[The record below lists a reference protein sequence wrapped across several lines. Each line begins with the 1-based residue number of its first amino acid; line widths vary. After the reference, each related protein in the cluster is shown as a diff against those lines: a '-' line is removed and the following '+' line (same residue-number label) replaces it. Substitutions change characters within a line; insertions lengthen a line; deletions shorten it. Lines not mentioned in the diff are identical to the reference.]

1 MADYKSTIDFIKS
14 VYGNKEFTP
23 LAVPVF
29 QGNEKEYLN
38 ECIDTTFV
46 SSVGKFV
53 DRFEED
59 MAKYTG
65 AKKAVV
71 CVSGTNAL
79 HMSLMLAGVE
89 RDDEVLTQALTFI
102 ATCNALSYIG
112 AHPVFID
119 VDKTTMGL
127 SPDAMKEW
135 LHEFGEVREVRN
147 VKNGSN
153 SSNGLK
159 GGNDILS
166 STEYNTPQYPSNL
179 SNTSEPTYACFN
191 KKTGRRVKACVPMH
205 TFGHPVRIEEIA
217 NLCKEW
223 HIELVED
230 AAESI
235 GSLYKGQHTGT
246 FGRIGAISFNG
257 NKTITTGGG
266 GMLLFN
272 DEELGKYAKHITTQ
286 AKVPHRWEFRH
297 DHIGYNYRMPNINAA
312 LGCAQLENLD
322 KYVASKR
329 KVAQEYIDFFQHVDG
344 IDFFAEP
351 ENTFSNYWLSAVV
364 LRDKEAQ
371 LDFLQQ
377 TNDNGV
383 MTRPIWELMNRL
395 PMFENCQNDGLKNT
409 IYFADRVV
417 NIPSSVRPED
427 L

>member
-1 MADYKSTIDFIKS
+1 MYQNVIGFIKDL
-14 VYGNKEFTP
+14 YNNQEFVP
-23 LAVPVF
+23 LAVPKF
-29 QGNEKEYLN
+29 IGNEKKYLD

-59 MAKYTG
+59 MAAYTG
-65 AKKAVV
+65 AKRAVV

-79 HMSLMLAGVE
+79 HMSLMLVGVK

-119 VDKTTMGL
+119 VDKSTMGL

-135 LHEFGEVREVRN
+135 LQKNAEVR
-147 VKNGSN
+147 KNTRINELDKSH
-153 SSNGLK
+153 
-159 GGNDILS
+159 DFAFQ
-166 STEYNTPQYPSNL
+166 ED
-179 SNTSEPTYACFN
+179 EYACYN
-191 KKTGRRVKACVPMH
+191 KNTGRRIKACVPMH

-217 NLCKEW
+217 ALCKEW

-235 GSLYKGQHTGT
+235 GSKYKGQHTGT
-246 FGRIGAISFNG
+246 FGKVGAISFNG

-266 GMLLFN
+266 GMMLFN
-272 DEELGKYAKHITTQ
+272 DEEMGAYAKHITTQ
-286 AKVPHRWEFRH
+286 AKIPHRWEFRH

-322 KYVASKR
+322 AYVADKR
-329 KVAQEYIDFFQHVDG
+329 ATAAAYAEYFKDVEGIEFFT
-344 IDFFAEP
+344 EP
-351 ENTFSNYWLSAVV
+351 ENSFSNYWLNVV
-364 LRDKEAQ
+364 ILPDQEKQ
-371 LDFLQQ
+371 LEFLQE

-395 PMFENCQNDGLKNT
+395 PMFEHCENDGLENT
-409 IYFADRVV
+409 IFFADRVV
-417 NIPSSVRPED
+417 NIPSSVRC

>member
-1 MADYKSTIDFIKS
+1 MEFKKVTDFIHDL
-14 VYGNKEFTP
+14 YGAQDFVP

-29 QGNEKEYLN
+29 IGNEKKYLN

-59 MAKYTG
+59 TARYTG
-65 AKKAVV
+65 CKRAVV

-89 RDDEVLTQALTFI
+89 RDDEVLTQALTFV

-119 VDKTTMGL
+119 VDRDTMGL
-127 SPDAMKEW
+127 SPVAVREW
-135 LHEFGEVREVRN
+135 LAKNSEQ
-147 VKNGSN
+147 KNG
-153 SSNGLK
+153 
-159 GGNDILS
+159 
-166 STEYNTPQYPSNL
+166 ECYN
-179 SNTSEPTYACFN
+179 
-191 KKTGRRVKACVPMH
+191 KRTGRRVKACVPMH
-205 TFGHPVRIEEIA
+205 TFGHPVHLDELVEV
-217 NLCKEW
+217 LKEY

-235 GSLYKGQHTGT
+235 GSLYKGKHTGT
-246 FGRIGAISFNG
+246 FGKVGALSFNG

-266 GMLLFN
+266 GMMLFN
-272 DEELGKYAKHITTQ
+272 DEELGAYAKHITTQ
-286 AKVPHRWEFRH
+286 AKIPHRWEFRH

-312 LGCAQLENLD
+312 LGCAQLEHIEE
-322 KYVASKR
+322 YVASKR
-329 KVAQEYIDFFQHVDG
+329 ETAKAYEEFFKA
-344 IDFFAEP
+344 IPEIEFFTEP
-351 ENTFSNYWLSAVV
+351 KDTRSNYWLNVII
-364 LRDKEAQ
+364 LKDKEAQ
-371 LDFLQQ
+371 LNFLEY

-395 PMFENCQNDGLKNT
+395 PMFEMCENDGLKNT
-409 IYFADRVV
+409 IWLADRVV
-417 NIPSSVRPED
+417 NIPSSVR

>member
-1 MADYKSTIDFIKS
+1 MYQNVIGFIKDL
-14 VYGNKEFTP
+14 YNNQEFVP
-23 LAVPVF
+23 LAVPKF
-29 QGNEKEYLN
+29 IGNEKKYLN

-59 MAKYTG
+59 MAAYTG
-65 AKKAVV
+65 AKRAVV

-79 HMSLMLAGVE
+79 HMSLMLVGVK

-112 AHPVFID
+112 AHPIFVD
-119 VDKTTMGL
+119 VDRSTMGL

-135 LHEFGEVREVRN
+135 LQKNAEVR
-147 VKNGSN
+147 KNTRINELDKSHDFAYQEG
-153 SSNGLK
+153 
-159 GGNDILS
+159 
-166 STEYNTPQYPSNL
+166 E
-179 SNTSEPTYACFN
+179 YACYN
-191 KKTGRRVKACVPMH
+191 KNTGRRIKACVPMH

-217 NLCKEW
+217 ALCKEW

-235 GSLYKGQHTGT
+235 GSKYKGQHTGT
-246 FGRIGAISFNG
+246 FGKVGAISFNG

-266 GMLLFN
+266 GMMLFN
-272 DEELGKYAKHITTQ
+272 DEEMGAYAKHITTQ
-286 AKVPHRWEFRH
+286 AKIPHRWEFRH

-322 KYVASKR
+322 KYVADKR
-329 KVAQEYIDFFQHVDG
+329 ATAAAYAEYFKNVDG
-344 IDFFAEP
+344 IEFFTEP
-351 ENTFSNYWLSAVV
+351 ENSYSDYWLNVV
-364 LRDKEAQ
+364 ILPDHDKQ
-371 LDFLQQ
+371 LEFLQE

-395 PMFENCQNDGLKNT
+395 PMFENCENDGLENT
-409 IYFADRVV
+409 IFFADRVV
-417 NIPSSVRPED
+417 NIPSSVRC

>member
-1 MADYKSTIDFIKS
+1 MADFKSTIDFIKS
-14 VYGNKEFTP
+14 VYGNQEFTP
-23 LAVPVF
+23 LAVPMF
-29 QGNEKEYLN
+29 IGNEKKYLE

-53 DRFEED
+53 DRFEEE
-59 MAKYTG
+59 MANYTG

-79 HMSLMLAGVE
+79 HMSLMLVGVE

-112 AHPVFID
+112 AQPVFLD
-119 VDKTTMGL
+119 VDRSTMGL

-135 LHEFGEVREVRN
+135 L
-147 VKNGSN
+147 VKNTEIRNGQCYNKN
-153 SSNGLK
+153 S
-159 GGNDILS
+159 
-166 STEYNTPQYPSNL
+166 
-179 SNTSEPTYACFN
+179 
-191 KKTGRRVKACVPMH
+191 GRRVKACVPMH
-205 TFGHPVRIEEIA
+205 TFGHPVRIDEIA
-217 NLCKEW
+217 AICNEY

-235 GSLYKGQHTGT
+235 GSTYKGQHTGT
-246 FGRIGAISFNG
+246 FGKVGVLSFNG

-266 GMLLFN
+266 GMMLFQ
-272 DEELGKYAKHITTQ
+272 DETLATQAKHITTQ

-322 KYVASKR
+322 KYIESKR
-329 KVAQEYIDFFQHVDG
+329 QVAAEYEEFFKNIDDIEFFVD
-344 IDFFAEP
+344 P
-351 ENTFSNYWLSAVV
+351 PNTFSNYWLNA
-364 LRDKEAQ
+364 LIMKDKEAQ

-395 PMFENCQNDGLKNT
+395 PMFEKCENDGLKNT
-409 IYFADRVV
+409 IWFSDRVV
-417 NIPSSVRPED
+417 NIPSSVR

>member
-1 MADYKSTIDFIKS
+1 MADYKNTIDFIKS

-29 QGNEKEYLN
+29 AGNEKAYLN

-59 MAKYTG
+59 MARYTG

-79 HMSLMLAGVE
+79 HMSLMLAGVQ

-119 VDKTTMGL
+119 VDKSTMGL

-135 LHEFGEVREVRN
+135 LIKNAEVREV
-147 VKNGSN
+147 KNGS
-153 SSNGLK
+153 K
-159 GGNDILS
+159 GDILTQ
-166 STEYNTPQYPSNL
+166 TEYPTPQYPSNL
-179 SNTSEPTYACFN
+179 LNPSEPTKACFN

-217 NLCKEW
+217 ALCKEW

-246 FGRIGAISFNG
+246 FGRVGAISFNG

-329 KVAQEYIDFFQHVDG
+329 KVAAEYIEFFKNADG

-364 LRDKEAQ
+364 LKDKEAQ

-395 PMFENCQNDGLKNT
+395 PMFENCENDGLANT
-409 IYFADRVV
+409 IWFADRVV
-417 NIPSSVRPED
+417 NIPSSVRVED
-427 L
+427 LK

>member
-1 MADYKSTIDFIKS
+1 
-14 VYGNKEFTP
+14 
-23 LAVPVF
+23 
-29 QGNEKEYLN
+29 
-38 ECIDTTFV
+38 
-46 SSVGKFV
+46 
-53 DRFEED
+53 
-59 MAKYTG
+59 
-65 AKKAVV
+65 
-71 CVSGTNAL
+71 
-79 HMSLMLAGVE
+79 MLVGVE

-135 LHEFGEVREVRN
+135 LQANAEIRDN
-147 VKNGSN
+147 K
-153 SSNGLK
+153 SSK
-159 GGNDILS
+159 ADILS
-166 STEYNTPQYPSNL
+166 HTDYSTPQYPL
-179 SNTSEPTYACFN
+179 EPDAKACYN
-191 KKTGRRVKACVPMH
+191 KHTGRRIKACVPMH
-205 TFGHPVRIEEIA
+205 TFGHPVRIEELKA
-217 NLCKEW
+217 LCDEW

-235 GSLYKGQHTGT
+235 GSLYKGKHTGI
-246 FGRIGAISFNG
+246 FGKVGAISFNG

-272 DEELGKYAKHITTQ
+272 DEALGAYAKHVTTQ
-286 AKVPHRWEFRH
+286 AKVPHRWEFCH

-329 KVAQEYIDFFQHVDG
+329 KVAAEYIEYFKNVDG
-344 IDFFAEP
+344 IDFFVEP

-364 LRDKEAQ
+364 LKDKEAQ

-383 MTRPIWELMNRL
+383 MTRPIWKLMNRL
-395 PMFENCQNDGLKNT
+395 PMFENCENDGLKNT
-409 IYFADRVV
+409 IWFADRVV
-417 NIPSSVRPED
+417 NIPSNVRVED